1 MSAMIQEQF
10 PGLLPDTTRTYFL
23 SDDGTLTHDYFSLL
37 RNKAFMGR
45 EFSRNDKFLAA
56 ARSKNHT
63 SSHETLIPN
72 RGHSREGVPLLNVA
86 IAFADRGDRTQKEP
100 AGSLSAPG
108 DGAMPLSVP
117 CQAKRRER
125 KGDRGRKGQKGISCP
140 EHYP

>member
-1 MSAMIQEQF
+1 
-10 PGLLPDTTRTYFL
+10 
-23 SDDGTLTHDYFSLL
+23 
-37 RNKAFMGR
+37 MGR
-45 EFSRNDKFLAA
+45 EFSRNDKFLAT

-63 SSHETLIPN
+63 SSHETLTPN

-125 KGDRGRKGQKGISCP
+125 EREIEGEKVRRVFPPPSIARDIIYARTQVTRC
-140 EHYP
+140 